1 MDTIYTIS
9 GGAWFRDSL
18 NAVAA
23 FTQSSGDWVYLIK
36 MATILSVIIAAITYV
51 RTHDLMTTLKW
62 VAAFVLVTGVLLGS
76 KRSVQVIDI
85 SDATAVYQVDNVPV
99 GLVLPASL
107 ISSVGHAITVAYE
120 TVFHQPDAMTYSK
133 TGMLFG
139 ANLVGSS
146 TDFMST
152 NPAIA
157 GLFSD
162 YVQNCVVGDIMLNHK
177 YSLDDLMR
185 SPDPYS
191 LIFSR
196 PSPLRGVYDQNGNF
210 QTCQWAAGQLQN
222 AMNLDSAPGGETW
235 SYYVHKLF
243 GGKPN
248 ATTLFGTMMGDS
260 YSFFYGGGQSA
271 SEIMKKNVTMSALR
285 KGITS
290 YGARNGD
297 TASLVNLSTESS
309 FAKLRMS
316 QATGA
321 NMATH
326 TLPIMQTVLF
336 GMMIGLFP
344 IVMLLAI
351 MSVLTLEV
359 LKGYVFTLAYLQTW
373 PILFAIL
380 NNAMNFYL
388 KSSSG
393 GINVTLSNLSQ
404 VQQQYSD
411 IGTTA
416 GWLALSIP
424 FLAYGIVKGMGSAV
438 SQAGSYLGNAMQSAS
453 TQSASQAVDG
463 NWSFNNMQ
471 TDNVTGGKWD
481 TNSSFAN
488 GQMTAQTNNGALVTQ
503 TAGGGSVY
511 NSSPAMSKL
520 PVDINF
526 GKAMS
531 STAQRLARESE
542 TQAESSLAGYNH
554 AVNSAFNQ
562 AKQFSTQSG
571 NSSSMTTGADSS
583 QSTSQTKGASMMV
596 SAAQSYAAR
605 NNISEN
611 QAFNELMDKSTRG
624 EVHAGAKAYGRVDS
638 DKAALGKIASLA
650 FGGSAGGEFYA
661 GGSGSASS
669 GSTDSTTQGGQQTRD
684 HSADQSSQELKDFRQ
699 GKDMVQSYRVSHS
712 GSHTD
717 NTANTQLDQLGAT
730 LSVADS
736 QYSQYTSSLNRS
748 HEYSQMASSSDTTS
762 ANMQSNYAQEF
773 VGYVQQHAPAKA
785 DELLTNTAS
794 SEVRAEREQLAGQ
807 FMEDTLRSRVEGDY
821 QQHRSSLT
829 DGMETVQPQ
838 GPSGN
843 NTMASHT
850 DKFNKLANMAGIADD
865 TQQRVDSQIGDNG
878 QVISRNNDSISHAQD
893 DILRDR
899 QHIQTEQQQA
909 TDNFESKHA
918 AAVVNQ
924 DKEDPRA
931 AEAVKQAN
939 ELFDKEKDK

>member
-1 MDTIYTIS
+1 
-9 GGAWFRDSL
+9 
-18 NAVAA
+18 
-23 FTQSSGDWVYLIK
+23 
-36 MATILSVIIAAITYV
+36 
-51 RTHDLMTTLKW
+51 
-62 VAAFVLVTGVLLGS
+62 
-76 KRSVQVIDI
+76 
-85 SDATAVYQVDNVPV
+85 
-99 GLVLPASL
+99 
-107 ISSVGHAITVAYE
+107 
-120 TVFHQPDAMTYSK
+120 
-133 TGMLFG
+133 
-139 ANLVGSS
+139 
-146 TDFMST
+146 
-152 NPAIA
+152 
-157 GLFSD
+157 
-162 YVQNCVVGDIMLNHK
+162 
-177 YSLDDLMR
+177 
-185 SPDPYS
+185 
-191 LIFSR
+191 
-196 PSPLRGVYDQNGNF
+196 
-210 QTCQWAAGQLQN
+210 
-222 AMNLDSAPGGETW
+222 
-235 SYYVHKLF
+235 
-243 GGKPN
+243 
-248 ATTLFGTMMGDS
+248 
-260 YSFFYGGGQSA
+260 
-271 SEIMKKNVTMSALR
+271 
-285 KGITS
+285 
-290 YGARNGD
+290 RNGD

-488 GQMTAQTNNGALVTQ
+488 GQMTTQTNNGSLVTQ

-596 SAAQSYAAR
+596 SAAQSYAKR
-605 NNISEN
+605 HNISDS
-611 QAFNELMDKSTRG
+611 QAFNELMDKSSREEAHG
-624 EVHAGAKAYGRVDS
+624 GAKVYGRVDS

-650 FGGSAGGEFYA
+650 FGGSAGGEVYA
-661 GGSGSASS
+661 GGSKNWSN
-669 GSTDSTTQGGQQTRD
+669 GSTDNTSQGANQSHD
-684 HSADQSSQELKDFRQ
+684 NSADQSSQELKDFRH

-736 QYSQYTSSLNRS
+736 QYNQYTSSLNRS
-748 HEYSQMASSSDTTS
+748 HEYSQMASTSDTTS
-762 ANMQSNYAQEF
+762 ASMQSNYAQEF
-773 VGYVQQHAPAKA
+773 VGYVKQHAPDQA
-785 DELLTNTAS
+785 DNVLTNTDS
-794 SEVRAEREQLAGQ
+794 PQTRNTREQLAGE
-807 FMEDTLRSRVEGDY
+807 FMEETLRARVEGNY
-821 QQHRSSLT
+821 QQQRGELTQGMSSVSAPT
-829 DGMETVQPQ
+829 PPT
-838 GPSGN
+838 N
-843 NTMASHT
+843 NTPASHAEG
-850 DKFNKLANMAGIADD
+850 FNHLAQTAGISTD
-865 TQQRVDSQIGDNG
+865 TNQRVDSQISDNH
-878 QVISRNNDSISHAQD
+878 QTISDNNASLSSSKN

-899 QHIQTEQQQA
+899 QHLQSEQSQA
-909 TDNFESKHA
+909 VGQFEDKHA
-918 AAVVNQ
+918 KAVMHQ
-924 DKEDPRA
+924 GEDDPRM
-931 AEAVKQAN
+931 AEIKKQTDD
-939 ELFDKEKDK
+939 LFNRENK